1 MKGKLIGFIANSIK
15 NLSRPISRKLEYIF
29 FVILVYHHKEL
40 SNEND
45 NPTIYSTIFF
55 GKSWY
60 YGKSKGEEID
70 C

>member
-1 MKGKLIGFIANSIK
+1 MKGKLIGFIANSIE
-15 NLSRPISRKLEYIF
+15 NLARPISRMLEF
-29 FVILVYHHKEL
+29 FFVVILVYHLKEL

-45 NPTIYSTIFF
+45 NPTLYSTIFF

-70 C
+70 S